1 MSTLRI
7 SNIEAKS
14 VPASATVDE
23 KVKITNSS
31 GDTLVF
37 IDGKTSGITTVGI
50 NTTDGNI
57 TFDANSNIVVTG
69 IITATKFVGTIEPTE
84 LTVSGNVSVGGSVT
98 AATFY
103 GSGAN
108 LTGITSPAITSIA
121 SDGAARVLTS
131 DGDGTA
137 TAHSFVTIE
146 SNRLSINRGTGTG
159 AFPLIVR
166 RTDASGIVA
175 EFSNSGGYGVYL
187 GQNGA
192 TGEAYIRSATG
203 QDMVFTTNAGSGI
216 ANERLRLLSGGNV
229 RIQNQLTFAGD
240 GHTRGIK
247 LGADGDVNLYHDNS
261 DAYFDNDTGD
271 FYIRNAGSNPNQIF
285 IQGKGGENSIVVNGD
300 GMVEMF
306 YDNSRKFFTQSLGV
320 TVESYG
326 NTPTVQFMGASNL
339 NLGKIDVDQ
348 FVSNNSIMRFFTLA
362 SGSQNEAMR
371 ILDIGSVLIGCTTQA
386 NTGSYFQADNNDRR
400 TLNVCSSSTAT
411 QNQILLRNPNGRVGS
426 IQTSGSSTSFNTTF
440 SDIASK
446 KNFENWNEDV
456 LSLFKNINPQKFN
469 FKVEDD
475 SVPKSKGFI
484 AQDMIDKFPEAYQK
498 QEDELYMFNPSGIV
512 VYLMKGI
519 KELITKNDALEE
531 RIKNLEGS

>member
-1 MSTLRI
+1 MTSEIR
-7 SNIEAKS
+7 
-14 VPASATVDE
+14 
-23 KVKITNSS
+23 TNSLKSRAGLSTVTMTDS
-31 GDTLVF
+31 GPMF
-37 IDGKTSGITTVGI
+37 SGITTFVDNSTFSVGTGGTI
-50 NTTDGNI
+50 HAPATNTLNI
-57 TFDANSNIVVTG
+57 GVNNTESLRIDSNSNLKVAGIV
-69 IITATKFVGTIEPTE
+69 TATHFHGD
-84 LTVSGNVSVGGSVT
+84 GS
-98 AATFY
+98 
-103 GSGAN
+103 N
-108 LTGITSPAITSIA
+108 LTGLTPPAISAIA

-146 SNRLSINRGTGTG
+146 SNRLSVNRGSGSG

-166 RTDASGIVA
+166 RTDASGIIA
-175 EFSNSGGYGVYL
+175 EFANSSGYGL
-187 GQNGA
+187 LIGQNSA
-192 TGEAYIRSATG
+192 TGEAYLRTGTG

-229 RIQNQLTFAGD
+229 RVQNQLTFAGD

-300 GMVEMF
+300 GGVEMF
-306 YDNSRKFFTQSLGV
+306 YDNSRKFFTQNLGV

-326 NTPTVQFMGASNL
+326 NTPTVQFRGASNL
-339 NLGKIDVDQ
+339 DLGKIDVDQ

-371 ILDIGSVLIGCTTQA
+371 ILDIGSVLIGCTSQA

-400 TLNVCSSSTAT
+400 SLNVCSSSTAT
-411 QNQILLRNPNGRVGS
+411 QNQILFRNPNGRVGH
-426 IQTSGSSTSFNTTF
+426 IQTSGTGTLYNTSF
-440 SDIASK
+440 SDRDAK

-475 SVPKSKGFI
+475 SASKSKGFI
-484 AQDMIDKFPEAYQK
+484 AQDMIDKFPEAYPK
-498 QEDELYMFNPSGIV
+498 EEDDLYQFNPSGMV

-519 KELITKNDALEE
+519 QELVTKVETLEQDNIAL
-531 RIKNLEGS
+531 RARVTNLEGN